1 MVELSANR
9 LAKKAKLDPIKSLTC
24 RYPRVLVLKAAFR
37 MLKDGKR
44 LSLEELEIFLEKLL
58 KN

>member
-1 MVELSANR
+1 MVDLPAKR
-9 LAKKAKLDPIKSLTC
+9 LAKRAKPDPIKSLTC

-44 LSLEELEIFLEKLL
+44 LSLKELEIFLEKLL